1 MLGRMDLKKYLNSLS
16 TKGKEEFSARCG
28 TSLAFVR
35 NVAYGQR
42 RAGES
47 LCINIERES
56 SGSVTCEELRP
67 DVDWAY
73 LRGTGITNRRNSDR
87 RASVGLVSE

>member
-1 MLGRMDLKKYLNSLS
+1 MELKTYITSMS
-16 TKGKEEFSARCG
+16 IAEREAFATKCD
-28 TSLAFVR
+28 TTYAFLR

-56 SGSVTCEELRP
+56 AGSVTCEELRP

-73 LRGTGITNRRNSDR
+73 LRGTSNKE
-87 RASVGLVSE
+87 AA

>member
-1 MLGRMDLKKYLNSLS
+1 MLRSMELKTYITSMAVA
-16 TKGKEEFSARCG
+16 EREAFAARCD
-28 TSLAFVR
+28 TTYAFLR

-56 SGSVTCEELRP
+56 SGVVSCEELRA

-73 LRGTGITNRRNSDR
+73 LRGTQSKES
-87 RASVGLVSE
+87 A

>member
-1 MLGRMDLKKYLNSLS
+1 MELKNFIKTL
-16 TKGKEEFSARCG
+16 TAEEREGFASRCG
-28 TSLAFVR
+28 TTYAFLR
-35 NVAYGQR
+35 NVVYGHR

-56 SGSVTCEELRP
+56 AGSVTCEELRP

-73 LRGTGITNRRNSDR
+73 LRGTSSATTKEMPH
-87 RASVGLVSE
+87 A

>member
-1 MLGRMDLKKYLNSLS
+1 MELKTYIASMS
-16 TKGKEEFSARCG
+16 IAERE
-28 TSLAFVR
+28 AFAAKCDTTYAFLR

-56 SGSVTCEELRP
+56 AGSVTCEELRP

-73 LRGTGITNRRNSDR
+73 LRGTSNKE
-87 RASVGLVSE
+87 AA